1 MSKKVAF
8 IGHRTIGYGPIKERL
23 KDAIQQEL
31 NSGCRYFT
39 MGTHGEF
46 DSMALNCCRDFRK
59 IYKDIEIEVVITS
72 LNKIKKV
79 VDEDDFGRFDYT
91 PYNDVKTVMYEIEDE
106 HYKRQ
111 IIASNKQMI
120 DTCDTLI
127 CYVNKNR
134 SPSGA
139 RTAMNYAKRKGLNI
153 INLYHEED
161 EPTFGMTKEEKE
173 EYFKN
178 FDKNLNK

>member
-8 IGHRTIGYGPIKERL
+8 IGHRQVFQVIKDRL
-23 KDAIQQEL
+23 SEAIQQEI
-31 NSGCRYFT
+31 NSGCRCFT

-46 DSMALNCCRDFRK
+46 DSMALGVCREFRK

-79 VDEDDFGRFDYT
+79 VEEDIFGKVEYT
-91 PYNDVKTVMYEIEDE
+91 PYDDVKTVMYEIEDE
-106 HYKRQ
+106 HYKNQ
-111 IIASNKQMI
+111 IVSSNKQMI

-127 CYVNKNR
+127 CYVNKKR

-139 RTAMNYAKRKGLNI
+139 RTAMNYAKRKGLKI
-153 INLYHEED
+153 VNLYHDED
-161 EPTFGMTKEEKE
+161 KQTYGMTKEEYWRNLIINKR
-173 EYFKN
+173 
-178 FDKNLNK
+178 DK